1 MKKYLNA
8 IKYLVFLAIGV
19 AIFYYIYK
27 EVDLQTLKEQ
37 INNINWWWIGASIA
51 VGLTSHIIRAMRWQM
66 LIGSTGHTASL
77 SRTFCSVMSMYF
89 TNLIIPR
96 GGEIVRCTALART
109 DNIPFAMLLGTVVV
123 ERTVDT
129 VLMLALVAVVVVAQ
143 IDFLKGFFAVPGHEG
158 MLNKISF
165 LFSPWF
171 WIIGIIAGISVIFLI
186 WKYRG
191 SIARF
196 KFMQPVIGLLTKFC
210 DGLKSIAHLERP
222 VLFIVQSA
230 LIYVTYFLMLIA
242 TFHSFGPTE
251 NLSFGAGV
259 TTFTM
264 GSLAMLA
271 PVQGGIGPW
280 HFMVYET
287 LALYGVALADGKI
300 FALISHTANNGF
312 CLIVGAVCLI
322 YLTVKGKKRD
332 AEVVNEER

>member
-1 MKKYLNA
+1 MKKFINA
-8 IKYLVFLAIGV
+8 IKYVLFLAIGV

-27 EVDLQTLKEQ
+27 EVDLQTLKTQ
-37 INNINWWWIGASIA
+37 INNVNWWWIGASIA
-51 VGLTSHIIRAMRWQM
+51 AGLASHITRSMRWQM
-66 LIGSTGHTASL
+66 LITSTGHTASL
-77 SRTFCSVMSMYF
+77 PRTFCSVMSMYF

-109 DNIPFAMLLGTVVV
+109 DNIPFAVLLGTVVV

-129 VLMLALVAVVVVAQ
+129 VLMLALLAVVVLTQ
-143 IDFLKGFFAVPGHEG
+143 LDFLKGFFSVPGHET
-158 MLNKISF
+158 MLDKIDF

-171 WIIGIIAGISVIFLI
+171 WIIGMVAGIALI
-186 WKYRG
+186 LILWKFRG
-191 SIARF
+191 SIANI
-196 KFMQPVIGLLTKFC
+196 KWLQPVMGLIMKFWN
-210 DGLKSIAHLERP
+210 GLKSIAKLKSP
-222 VLFIVQSA
+222 VSFIVLSVF
-230 LIYVTYFLMLIA
+230 IYVTYFLMLIA
-242 TFHSFGPTE
+242 CFHSFAPTD

-312 CLIVGAVCLI
+312 CLIVGAVCLV
-322 YLTVKGKKRD
+322 YLTLVGRKREVD
-332 AEVVNEER
+332 A